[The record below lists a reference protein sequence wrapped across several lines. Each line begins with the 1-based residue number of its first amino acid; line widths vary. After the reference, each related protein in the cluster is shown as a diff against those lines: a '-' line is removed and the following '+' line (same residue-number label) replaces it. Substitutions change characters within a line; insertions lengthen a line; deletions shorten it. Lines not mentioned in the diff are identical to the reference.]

1 MYNNSIALIDE
12 AGLNAMSKKV
22 KFIERS
28 SPFLEKVLHT
38 FCEAQ
43 TWNSYILEGMAVW
56 HAFDV
61 KMTGKKVKLIIFH
74 KNTSPCCIQTQNL
87 LVSRNY
93 TAYAT
98 EIDIQIWQSI

>member
-38 FCEAQ
+38 FCQAQ
-43 TWNSYILEGMAVW
+43 TLNFYILEGMAVW

-61 KMTGKKVKLIIFH
+61 KMTGKKVNWLFFIKTQVLAVFKLRICLLPQ
-74 KNTSPCCIQTQNL
+74 KLTSKSGNRYKL
-87 LVSRNY
+87 F
-93 TAYAT
+93 
-98 EIDIQIWQSI
+98 